1 MIGIAI
7 LIRKSFGVIS
17 FKILNA
23 HTGLQMFKQKKPGA
37 FEERNWLYDSKN
49 SVMWGKLGWQ
59 SVGTNFTKH

>member
-49 SVMWGKLGWQ
+49 SVM
-59 SVGTNFTKH
+59 